1 MVVGILLTV
10 NTCLTSWWLHG
21 DLLMVVWCEKMG
33 GLIVETSGIQPLKN
47 IYWDD
52 MRYKGIYVDI
62 HTYMHTY
69 IHTCMHTCIAL
80 HIPYSILLITHYIL
94 HITYYLVPITYYILH
109 ITLYITYIYIMYIMY
124 IYIFTHTHIYIYI
137 YCVCACVYLW
147 HTIPIS
153 VWTFLLQYIPLNGQL
168 KKNMWFNSGF
178 GVHFLA
184 YFCSPTS
191 HDQPQ
196 GSQPW
201 RISCVF
207 SRVGR

>member
-1 MVVGILLTV
+1 MTWDIKGYT
-10 NTCLTSWWLHG
+10 W
-21 DLLMVVWCEKMG
+21 
-33 GLIVETSGIQPLKN
+33 
-47 IYWDD
+47 IY
-52 MRYKGIYVDI
+52 I
-62 HTYMHTY
+62 HTY
-69 IHTCMHTCIAL
+69 IHTCIHTYIHACMHTCIAL

-109 ITLYITYIYIMYIMY
+109 ITLYITYIYILCILC
-124 IYIFTHTHIYIYI
+124 IYTFSHTHIYIYI